1 MALAMDGGLGAAWV
15 LLAVIEMA
23 IWLVLW
29 RAGFRIGDIPE
40 MIVAALRRVWAGL
53 RQTDDR

>member
-1 MALAMDGGLGAAWV
+1 MAMDGGLGAAWV